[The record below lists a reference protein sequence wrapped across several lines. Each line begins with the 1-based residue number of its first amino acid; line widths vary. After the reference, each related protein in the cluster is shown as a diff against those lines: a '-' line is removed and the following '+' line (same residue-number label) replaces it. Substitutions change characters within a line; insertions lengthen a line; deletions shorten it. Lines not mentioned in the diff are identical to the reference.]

1 MYSCLMGQLSP
12 RQATSNIDDAS
23 HIEATLHIE
32 AVTKSEATSQ
42 AEAASHFGIAK
53 VA

>member
-1 MYSCLMGQLSP
+1 MKPNSRFEAAYYFVPGM
-12 RQATSNIDDAS
+12 
-23 HIEATLHIE
+23 HIEATSHIE